1 MQHEYTTRA
10 ERIMQRIQALAA
22 ISEDAD
28 GVTRTF
34 GTPAFLDGRDL
45 VQRWFEAAGLPTRVD
60 GIGNLRARLVS
71 PDPDAKTF
79 VLASHIDTVVN
90 AGKFDGPLGVL
101 MGLDLLENLIARN
114 VELPFHI
121 ELIAFSDEEGVRF
134 HTTYLGSQVVTG
146 AFDPTLLARCDEAGI
161 SLDQALVAMG
171 GDASQL
177 ALDAIPAA
185 EWLGYFEMHI
195 EQGPV
200 LWERNVPVALVTA
213 IAGQQRVELT
223 FRGMAGH
230 AGTVPMN
237 MRQDALC
244 AAAEFVLIAEQFAQA
259 HGQGLVATV
268 GKLAI
273 GHAASNVIPG
283 EITCS
288 LDLRSPD
295 ALQLADAYQALKT
308 YTEALA
314 LQRNVG
320 LSWNLIQETAP
331 VTSDVGLNRLLMQA
345 IAGAGHQLLPLV
357 SGAGHDAVPI
367 SAVAPVTMLFVR
379 CFKGISHNPLEDVE
393 LADLAAALEVADGF
407 LQLLTDTNQNT
418 ANWEEAQRRY
428 PVGSLL
434 TGEVMHQARFGVF
447 VSTGIE
453 GISGLAEILD
463 FVDAPVYS
471 GIPRLPGTPLHEVK
485 FPAVGEMVT
494 GLVVGYRDRN
504 KQISLSFKLN
514 SASQTP
520 AL

>member
-1 MQHEYTTRA
+1 MQQEYTARA
-10 ERIMQRIQALAA
+10 ERIMQRINELAA

-34 GTPAFLDGRDL
+34 GTPAFVEGRDL
-45 VQRWFEAAGLPTRVD
+45 VQGWLEAAGIHHRID
-60 GIGNLRARLVS
+60 GIGNLRARLES
-71 PDPDAKTF
+71 PNPDAKTF

-101 MGLDLLENLIARN
+101 MGLDLLENLLAQKA
-114 VELPFHI
+114 ELPFHI

-134 HTTYLGSQVVTG
+134 HTTYLGSKVVTG
-146 AFDPTLLARCDEAGI
+146 AFDPALLGRCDAAGI

-177 ALDAIPAA
+177 SLDAIPAA

-244 AAAEFVLIAEQFAQA
+244 AAAEFVLTAEQFAQV
-259 HGQGLVATV
+259 HGRGLVATV

-283 EITCS
+283 EVTCS

-295 ALQLADAYQALKT
+295 EQQLAQAYDYLRGHA
-308 YTEALA
+308 EAVA
-314 LQRNVG
+314 GHRNVD
-320 LSWNLIQETAP
+320 LDWNLVQKTAP
-331 VTSDVGLNRLLMQA
+331 VTCDAGLNTLLTQA
-345 IAGAGHQLLPLV
+345 IAASGYETIALV
-357 SGAGHDAVPI
+357 SGAGHDAVPV
-367 SAVAPVTMLFVR
+367 SFVAPATMMFIR
-379 CFKGISHNPLEDVE
+379 CYKGISHNPLENVE
-393 LADLAAALEVADGF
+393 LADLAAAVAVADQF
-407 LQLLTDTNQNT
+407 IALLRTQNPT
-418 ANWEEAQRRY
+418 R
-428 PVGSLL
+428 
-434 TGEVMHQARFGVF
+434 
-447 VSTGIE
+447 
-453 GISGLAEILD
+453 
-463 FVDAPVYS
+463 
-471 GIPRLPGTPLHEVK
+471 
-485 FPAVGEMVT
+485 
-494 GLVVGYRDRN
+494 
-504 KQISLSFKLN
+504 
-514 SASQTP
+514 
-520 AL
+520 